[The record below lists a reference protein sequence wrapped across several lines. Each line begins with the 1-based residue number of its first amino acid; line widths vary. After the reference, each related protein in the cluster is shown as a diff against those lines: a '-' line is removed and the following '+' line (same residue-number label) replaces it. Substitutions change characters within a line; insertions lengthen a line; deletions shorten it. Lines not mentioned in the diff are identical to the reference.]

1 MVGASRSTAGA
12 TLHPTEARR
21 IGNQQ
26 QRDVI
31 ALVNPVAPT
40 RDLVWAPDTGATMR
54 QVTPAPGTQTNA
66 ALADHLY
73 EQGRVMRVAP
83 PQEPSVFSSL
93 MSALALSSGVP
104 AIDMYAPYQPKPVPP
119 AMMMQLTPID
129 RRDMPTFPVY
139 VGWSGFGAALV
150 LSSVLVQADDAV
162 APALWFV
169 VHKLLPLGYLPGEPF
184 AQGSYAVH
192 AGITRRLTMAVAGLF
207 PQQNLVLVD
216 DYRGDQWTTEYVLFR
231 QPDDPRWEVM
241 RRLLMAQH
249 PELFA
254 DTFGTRLKLAPPP
267 DLMPGGVVPAA
278 YANAPP
284 VLLAPRP
291 PSAAAAAE
299 TQQQQQPA
307 QREYRYR
314 A

>member
-1 MVGASRSTAGA
+1 MHDWYCETMPGAAAMTLIFPPNVRLRYCAAASVPAELMPTFLDAAEMVGASRSTAGA

-66 ALADHLY
+66 ALAGHLY

-119 AMMMQLTPID
+119 AMMTSA
-129 RRDMPTFPVY
+129 F
-139 VGWSGFGAALV
+139 A
-150 LSSVLVQADDAV
+150 SV
-162 APALWFV
+162 
-169 VHKLLPLGYLPGEPF
+169 
-184 AQGSYAVH
+184 
-192 AGITRRLTMAVAGLF
+192 RC
-207 PQQNLVLVD
+207 
-216 DYRGDQWTTEYVLFR
+216 
-231 QPDDPRWEVM
+231 
-241 RRLLMAQH
+241 
-249 PELFA
+249 
-254 DTFGTRLKLAPPP
+254 
-267 DLMPGGVVPAA
+267 
-278 YANAPP
+278 
-284 VLLAPRP
+284 
-291 PSAAAAAE
+291 
-299 TQQQQQPA
+299 
-307 QREYRYR
+307 
-314 A
+314 